1 MNQEDSIR
9 VGLGWDVHRLVEG
22 RKLILGSVPVEYA
35 RGLLAHSDGDV
46 ILHAVADAVL
56 GAAGRGDIGDLFPDT
71 DPANRGLDS
80 RKILQRAVD
89 EAKQAGF
96 AVANVDIV
104 IEAEE
109 PKLADYKQRIRAALA
124 DGLGCAPDA
133 VGLKAKTGEGLGPVG
148 RGEAI
153 ACRAVVLLK
162 RTGEK

>member
-1 MNQEDSIR
+1 
-9 VGLGWDVHRLVEG
+9 
-22 RKLILGSVPVEYA
+22 SVPELRFMLQRHVRYT
-35 RGLLAHSDGDV
+35 GSSGGDA
-46 ILHAVADAVL
+46 ILHAGAGGVP

-109 PKLADYKQRIRAALA
+109 PKLADYKQRTRAALA